1 MNLPYHKSTEYA
13 SREEWL
19 QARTGGIG
27 GSDAPAILKKTTWAS
42 PYSVWAEKRG
52 LVRPEQIEN
61 QRLTIGHVLE
71 PAIAK
76 LYELETGDE
85 TTDPGDFR
93 IFEGEERFQFATLDR
108 LSDRIPIVELKT
120 AGNSGD
126 WRNGP
131 PLNYQIQVQHQM
143 AVVNADRAV
152 IAVLFGSPTFQF
164 AAFEIERNDRFIAAM
179 TNAERVFWEMV
190 EGDVSPEVDESE
202 ATRNALQRFGF
213 AKGKEIELPGEIGS
227 LSNRLRKVKRLAD
240 RMNEIQTGIE
250 NRIKAVMGD
259 AEIGLLS
266 GRPAF
271 TWKGDKKGTRRFLSV
286 LKGEVA

>member
-1 MNLPYHKSTEYA
+1 MVLNCRSTEYET
-13 SREEWL
+13 REEWL
-19 QARTGGIG
+19 HARTSGIG
-27 GSDAPAILKKTTWAS
+27 GSDAPAVLRKSPWAT
-42 PYSVWAEKRG
+42 PFSVWAEKRG
-52 LVRPEQIEN
+52 LISPEHIES

-85 TTDPGDFR
+85 THDPGDFR
-93 IFEGEERFQFATLDR
+93 IFEGEERFQLATLDR
-108 LSDRIPIVELKT
+108 ISDRIPVVELKT

-131 PLNYQIQVQHQM
+131 PLNYQIQVQHQL
-143 AVVNADRAV
+143 AVVGADRGV

-164 AAFEIERNDRFIAAM
+164 AAFEIERNDRFIGAM
-179 TNAERVFWEMV
+179 TKAERAFWEMV
-190 EGDVSPEVDESE
+190 ESDEAPEIDESE
-202 ATRNALQRFGF
+202 ATRNALQRFSYQ
-213 AKGKEIELPGEIGS
+213 KGKEIELPDDIGS
-227 LSNRLRKVKRLAD
+227 LTNRLRKVKRLAD

-271 TWKGDKKGTRRFLSV
+271 TWKGDKRGTRRFLSV
-286 LKGEVA
+286 LKGEVV

>member
-1 MNLPYHKSTEYA
+1 MILPHNRSTEYA
-13 SREEWL
+13 TREEWL
-19 QARTGGIG
+19 QARTAGIG
-27 GSDAPAILKKTTWAS
+27 GSDAPAILRKSSWAT

-52 LVRPEQIEN
+52 LIRPEQVES
-61 QRLTIGHVLE
+61 QRLLIGHVLE

-93 IFEGEERFQFATLDR
+93 IFEGEEKFQIATLDR
-108 LSDRIPIVELKT
+108 LSDRVPIVELKT
-120 AGNSGD
+120 AGHSGE

-131 PLNYQIQVQHQM
+131 PLAYQIQVQHQM
-143 AVVNADRAV
+143 AVVGADRAV

-164 AAFEIERNDRFIAAM
+164 AAFEVERNDRFILAM
-179 TNAERVFWEMV
+179 TNAERAFWEMV
-190 EGDVSPEVDESE
+190 EGDEAPEVDESE
-202 ATRNALQRFGF
+202 ATRATLQRFGF
-213 AKGKEIELPGEIGS
+213 ERGKEIELPGEIGV
-227 LSNRLRKVKRLAD
+227 LTQRLRKVKRLAD

-250 NRIKAVMGD
+250 NRIKAHMGD

>member
-1 MNLPYHKSTEYA
+1 MNLPYHRSTEYA

-19 QARTGGIG
+19 QARTAGIG
-27 GSDAPAILKKTTWAS
+27 GSDAPAILRKSTWAS

-52 LVRPEQIEN
+52 LVRPEQVEN
-61 QRLTIGHVLE
+61 QRLVIGHVLE

-93 IFEGEERFQFATLDR
+93 IFTGEERFQFATLDR
-108 LSDRIPIVELKT
+108 ISNRIPVVELKT

-126 WRNGP
+126 WKNGP
-131 PLNYQIQVQHQM
+131 PLNYQIQVQHQLS
-143 AVVNADRAV
+143 VVGADRGV
-152 IAVLFGSPTFQF
+152 IAVLFGSPTFHF
-164 AAFEIERNDRFIAAM
+164 AAFEIERNDRFIVAM

-190 EGDVSPEVDESE
+190 ESDESPEVDESE
-202 ATRNALQRFGF
+202 ATRNALQRFAF

-227 LSNRLRKVKRLAD
+227 LTYRLRKVKRLAD
-240 RMNEIQTGIE
+240 RMHEIQTGIE
-250 NRIKAVMGD
+250 NRIKAVMGE

-266 GRPAF
+266 GRPAY